1 MSVDV
6 EKHVLSEVA
15 KAPVAT
21 YPFPHFYVRPVFP
34 EDFYR
39 SLLGNLPDTEAL
51 TPINETRNVAR
62 VDAAGIVRKGRFEPR
77 YIADLETLEVEEAAQ
92 RGGDAWRSLRSW
104 LPGERFR
111 DLVVRKFG
119 AGILRRF
126 GGEARLKTE
135 VEVRFV
141 RDFTDFSIAPHTD
154 TPEKLVSLL
163 FYLPRDE
170 SLRHLGTSLYVPK
183 DPALRCD
190 GTRRH
195 PFADFNKVF
204 TAEFLPNA
212 LIGFLKT
219 DQAFHGVEPIQ
230 DQAIERNVLLYII
243 SVRGASPARAAPL
256 GAASAA

>member
-1 MSVDV
+1 MSLDV

-15 KAPVAT
+15 KAPVASN
-21 YPFPHFYVRPVFP
+21 PFPHFYVRPVFP
-34 EDFYR
+34 DEFYR
-39 SLLGNLPDTEAL
+39 RMLDNLPDTEAL
-51 TPINETRNVAR
+51 TPINETSNVAK

-92 RGGDAWRSLRSW
+92 RRGDTWRSLRSW
-104 LPGERFR
+104 LPGGRFR
-111 DLVVRKFG
+111 DLVVRKFS

-126 GGEARLKTE
+126 GGDVSLQTE

-170 SLRHLGTSLYVPK
+170 SLSHLGTSLYVPN

-195 PFADFNKVF
+195 PFADFKRVF
-204 TAEFLPNA
+204 TAGFLPNA

-219 DQAFHGVEPIQ
+219 DRAFHGVEPIQ
-230 DQAIERNVLLYII
+230 DQAIERNVLLYNIY
-243 SVRGASPARAAPL
+243 VRGVTPGVGTMPA
-256 GAASAA
+256 